1 MKKIGLMTW
10 FSYDNFGSLL
20 QCKATMKT
28 VKKLG
33 YEIELINYLPKTAYK
48 KYDTY
53 LSLSKKA
60 IKKNSKKIYK

>member
-33 YEIELINYLPKTAYK
+33 YEIELINYFPKNPYK
-48 KYDTY
+48 NIETF
-53 LSLSKKA
+53 
-60 IKKNSKKIYK
+60 